1 MKATRR
7 KVKMELEQVFF
18 DEILEHQPFYL
29 VTPVP
34 SNREQMGLIRVT
46 TELLL
51 YLAGEPS
58 E

>member
-1 MKATRR
+1 
-7 KVKMELEQVFF
+7 MELEQVFF